1 MHRFFASPLPL
12 AADPTVQ
19 SLSEAELA
27 LRWCPSTVTGVS
39 SLAAARPRPTPHAAA
54 ITSPHSRSFSKGQAA
69 TPAWNAGRCAAATSP
84 VAASSAAAAATEGEN
99 LAIFT
104 SGCARRRRS
113 TARALT
119 AATCGGCHGGG

>member
-54 ITSPHSRSFSKGQAA
+54 ITSPHSRSFSWSRKTHQESARN
-69 TPAWNAGRCAAATSP
+69 TP
-84 VAASSAAAAATEGEN
+84 VSAD
-99 LAIFT
+99 LA
-104 SGCARRRRS
+104 RLDS
-113 TARALT
+113 TR
-119 AATCGGCHGGG
+119 